1 MSLEIPI
8 GRADTVDRV
17 ESNICI
23 IVKQE
28 YTDFPGVVD
37 LRMLYIDMIQSTWET
52 LFALYTEKVGLTKGQ
67 QSKGV
72 QCNRESDY

>member
-1 MSLEIPI
+1 MKGLSHEIPI

-23 IVKQE
+23 IIKLE
-28 YTDFPGVVD
+28 YTGLLGVVD

-52 LFALYTEKVGLTKGQ
+52 LFALYSEKVGLNQAIIK
-67 QSKGV
+67 
-72 QCNRESDY
+72 